1 MTVFAE
7 NYQYSV
13 LKLMNVCKQNTGK
26 EVERMASKITEQ
38 QVEHVAELAK
48 LEFPKD
54 ELGKFT
60 TQLGSIIDMFEDL
73 TAVDTDG
80 VEPMTSATDRVNVM
94 REDKAVKATKEE
106 TEALL
111 KNAPDEDGGYIRVPV
126 IIDESEDGE

>member
-1 MTVFAE
+1 MYVYKIT
-7 NYQYSV
+7 
-13 LKLMNVCKQNTGK
+13 KITGK

-73 TAVDTDG
+73 AAVDTDG
-80 VEPMTSATDRVNVM
+80 VEPMTSATDRINVM
-94 REDKAVKATKEE
+94 REDNAVRSSKEE
-106 TEALL
+106 REAIL
-111 KNAPDEDGGYIRVPV
+111 KNAPDTDGGYIRVPA
-126 IIDESEDGE
+126 IINESEDGE

>member
-1 MTVFAE
+1 M
-7 NYQYSV
+7 
-13 LKLMNVCKQNTGK
+13 
-26 EVERMASKITEQ
+26 MASKITKQ

-94 REDKAVKATKEE
+94 REDKAIKGTDRETLMHNVPQKDRGFVK
-106 TEALL
+106 
-111 KNAPDEDGGYIRVPV
+111 VPA
-126 IIDESEDGE
+126 IIDESEEG